1 MEIDG
6 EALLAQISVGLGA
19 IAAAC
24 DRLPD
29 IEVAAATCN
38 LADQLQVATEAM
50 LHGAATPECRAR
62 VRQALGELERLL
74 TSERRGR
81 A

>member
-1 MEIDG
+1 MENDG

-38 LADQLQVATEAM
+38 LADQLQIATDAM
-50 LHGAATPECRAR
+50 LEGGPLADRRASVRAAIGDL
-62 VRQALGELERLL
+62 QRLL
-74 TSERRGR
+74 AQPSRS
-81 A
+81 